1 MGEGNGEALPET
13 VTIGGVVFMRTG
25 PNWYSAGDS
34 YAFRYA
40 TDFSVERVRGQWACG
55 IRLGTGTFGGVE
67 PTLEKLDEVV
77 SEQLRSTLLPLVDLL
92 LRRANSAR
100 LHGDNA
106 QADALMHELE
116 AVAMRIPLASNAV
129 VVDEDTRRALPD
141 ACDVDEPAVG
151 DAFSAAYEARERV
164 DDDRSPTGA
173 DVFTGVAS

>member
-40 TDFSVERVRGQWACG
+40 NDYSVERVRGRWACS
-55 IRLGTGTFGGVE
+55 IRLGTGKFDGVE

-92 LRRANSAR
+92 LRRANAAR

-106 QADALMHELE
+106 QADALMDELK
-116 AVAMRIPLASNAV
+116 AAAMRIPMGASV
-129 VVDEDTRRALPD
+129 LVVDEDTRRALPD
-141 ACDVDEPAVG
+141 ACDVDEPAEG
-151 DAFSAAYEARERV
+151 DAFSAAYAAHERA
-164 DDDRSPTGA
+164 DSDRSPRSASVFPGGA
-173 DVFTGVAS
+173 P